1 MTSEA
6 GNTALTS
13 DAHSDRGE
21 ATPGP
26 APKRPRIAAPR
37 RGQSIPIKVGAIEIT
52 GTLDERCAVV
62 RTGGLTDYLNAYF
75 FRTSQDEAWQRAYT
89 LKELERFLDG
99 KGDILEDR
107 VVVTKTA
114 EIKAALHKL
123 LKQSVIDDKS
133 LAVIQAMV
141 PQFKDDPVVTRL
153 KDALEEG
160 QRAEATLEAM
170 RSALRDLV
178 KCPITLGP
186 LVDPVTCTACGKSV
200 SEGALFE
207 ALSGNSDPC
216 CPLCRAPT
224 KLSVRDCSC
233 GSNTQNI
240 HGHTPE
246 CRDGMVKATI
256 KGGSFAPNRLARE
269 VIELLPSQQE
279 EPDGSRSPTLF

>member
-1 MTSEA
+1 MTSEGGSA
-6 GNTALTS
+6 VQPPTEG
-13 DAHSDRGE
+13 GE

-26 APKRPRIAAPR
+26 APKRPRTTAPR
-37 RGQSIPIKVGAIEIT
+37 KGHPLDIFFGPIKIKGK
-52 GTLDERCAVV
+52 LDERCAVV

-123 LKQSVIDDKS
+123 LEQSVIDDKS
-133 LAVIQAMV
+133 LATIQAMV

-160 QRAEATLEAM
+160 RKAQATLEAM
-170 RSALRDLV
+170 RRELRDLV

-186 LVDPVTCTACGKSV
+186 LVDAVICMRCGRNV
-200 SEGALFE
+200 SEGALFD
-207 ALSGNSDPC
+207 ALRNTTDPC

-224 KLSVRDCSC
+224 RLSLRDCSC
-233 GSNTQNI
+233 GSNTQNL
-240 HGHTPE
+240 HGHSDE
-246 CRDGMVKATI
+246 CRDGMVMATI
-256 KGGSFAPNRLARE
+256 QGGSFAPNRLARE
-269 VIELLPSQQE
+269 VIEMLPSQE
-279 EPDGSRSPTLF
+279 REPDPEQSPTLL